1 MQLICL
7 LIKSQYIF
15 SIGTMNPSRR
25 IFPSYKMNIILK
37 LHMGNLHIAEIGKK
51 QKIMDDRLRLT
62 LNILCDVVRSLYHVS
77 IRRDTT
83 QRVLQFTFTVQGTPP
98 RYIMHLGELELFVY
112 VYQVFIQQVF
122 GKQIF
127 LYTQKKGRQSLQN
140 VTNLFH
146 IPVFSRPSGIRDIS
160 FSKMAEPL

>member
-51 QKIMDDRLRLT
+51 QKIMEDSLRLT
-62 LNILCDVVRSLYHVS
+62 LNILCDVVRSLYHVYKKRHNIAS
-77 IRRDTT
+77 LTVYFYSLGNGTQIHNASRGARTVCLCIPSLHTT
-83 QRVLQFTFTVQGTPP
+83 GLWQTDFFIYLEKGETVLTECDQPISYPSVFKTFWHK
-98 RYIMHLGELELFVY
+98 RY
-112 VYQVFIQQVF
+112 FIQ
-122 GKQIF
+122 
-127 LYTQKKGRQSLQN
+127 
-140 VTNLFH
+140 
-146 IPVFSRPSGIRDIS
+146 
-160 FSKMAEPL
+160 